1 MADFTFSL
9 QERIV
14 LDGTQRGTD
23 YTLVIT
29 GAQYVDNRILNIPSG
44 SETTLFSLSDVN
56 SAGTF
61 VTSSLKYARISNHST
76 IIPINLNVSSSNE
89 NLNFSIAAGGTFLLS
104 TSEITGSMLSG
115 SGDAV
120 FTYDDIVS
128 LKTEPSSSAAKVE
141 YFIVTT

>member
-23 YTLVIT
+23 YSLSIT
-29 GAQYVDNRILNIPSG
+29 GINYVDNRTLNIPSG

-56 SAGTF
+56 GAGTF
-61 VTSSLKYARISNHST
+61 VTSSVKYARISNHST
-76 IIPINLNVSSSNE
+76 TVPVNLNVSSSNE
-89 NLNFSIAAGGTFLLS
+89 NLNFKIAAGGTFILS
-104 TSEITGSMLSG
+104 SSEITGSMQSG
-115 SGDAV
+115 SDSV
-120 FTYDDIVS
+120 FTYDDIAS
-128 LKTEPSSSAAKVE
+128 IKAEPSSSAAKVE